1 MKYLKPFL
9 MCVVIYPFVSW
20 IFDLVLGNEQ
30 QIWHYILSGPC
41 VGILF
46 VIILYFQDKKKEKK
60 DKK

>member
-46 VIILYFQDKKKEKK
+46 VIILYFQDKKL
-60 DKK
+60 